1 MPLSESFTMTNFRV
15 RVLSLERLSS
25 VISTRVPDLSPSA
38 VAMAEAE
45 GALGADVFAGDDTLV
60 TPGGEPA
67 ARGASP
73 EVGFSSC
80 LPPPASESPSN
91 VASTPLTKYF
101 EFGLNILISL

>member
-15 RVLSLERLSS
+15 SVLSLERLSS

-45 GALGADVFAGDDTLV
+45 GALGADVVAGDGTLV
-60 TPGGEPA
+60 PPGGEPA
-67 ARGASP
+67 DRGAST

-80 LPPPASESPSN
+80 LPQPASERPIQ
-91 VASTPLTKYF
+91 VATNPPTK
-101 EFGLNILISL
+101 